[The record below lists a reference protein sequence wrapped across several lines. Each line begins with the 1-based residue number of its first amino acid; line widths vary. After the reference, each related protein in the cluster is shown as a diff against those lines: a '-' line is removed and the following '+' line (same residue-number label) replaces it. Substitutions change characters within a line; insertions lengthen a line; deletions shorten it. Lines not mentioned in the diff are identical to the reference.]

1 MSFINVEYN
10 KSEKNFQGMCWVV
23 FIRERIELPTGS
35 FQNNTLLYNKKSVD
49 LSSEI
54 YTPNLK
60 FKNE

>member
-1 MSFINVEYN
+1 
-10 KSEKNFQGMCWVV
+10 MCWVE